1 MFFEHSAWVFQVAID
16 KKSMKKMFPNL
27 LRELEGSENKVRIDS
42 VRADPA
48 KAEETAV
55 DAEEVMIAEAE
66 AALPD
71 KFRHYNPNIVDFI
84 RRCDTAQQVE
94 EIVTYLLRREEI
106 TEEYA
111 REIRSQLKKEG
122 LRSFGPKKEDGDYFK
137 QGGLC

>member
-1 MFFEHSAWVFQVAID
+1 VAID

-42 VRADPA
+42 VRADPV
-48 KAEETAV
+48 KAEETVV

-66 AALPD
+66 AAMPD
-71 KFRHYNPNIVDFI
+71 KFRHYNPDIVDFI
-84 RRCDTAQQVE
+84 RRCDTAKQVE
-94 EIVTYLLRREEI
+94 EIVKYLLSREEI

-111 REIRSQLKKEG
+111 CEIRSQLKKEG

-137 QGGLC
+137 QSGFC